1 MNIGFFI
8 AGGIIFAIYMALT
21 IYNILYSNRKQ
32 REENY
37 PEKNKPKL

>member
-8 AGGIIFAIYMALT
+8 VGGIIFAIYMGLT
-21 IYNILYSNRKQ
+21 IYNIQYSNRKQ

-37 PEKNKPKL
+37 PNMKKPKF